1 MQTKLMIAAVAA
13 LTGALAEAG
22 ELKAN
27 GCFADWTETTLT
39 VGNRLFS
46 RTYGAGG
53 DDIRTMSF
61 VAYGSE
67 WIDSARVDK
76 TGSKLVVT
84 ADAARRSPVGADGLK
99 VVVKTGAKTR
109 TLWLFPSVP
118 GVLLEDPTVIDL
130 SKWVPSERLYNNVY
144 RKLQHYLAGADRLH
158 LKPLHVTATE
168 YELRDMTDI
177 RNELVEENSWLL
189 MTREEPLLRS
199 APVVS
204 VEDTFTARG
213 LVFLRLA
220 PLPNDRPVVLPD
232 FSFAAAEGGGR
243 PNQVYL
249 ASVANG
255 YPVAELAYE
264 GGENGRIR
272 ALHAVQRALRPYRAG
287 RDGQF
292 LSNTWGDGHR
302 DARINA
308 DFMMA
313 EVKAG
318 GELGVDVIQIDDGWQ
333 SGKSHNSAL
342 ITNRNQGVWGNFRA
356 GNPNFWKPDA
366 EKFPG
371 GLGPIVAAA
380 KDRGMGF
387 GLWFGPDKT
396 DDYAA
401 WEEDAKTLVDFYRA
415 YGIRYFKIDGI
426 GMGSEM
432 GFANIRRF
440 FDRMLV
446 DSNGEMTFDLDVT
459 GAAKRPAYFGLPD
472 IGPLF
477 VENRYIGGE
486 GTGKAGLYW
495 PHFTLRN
502 VWTLSKLIDP
512 VRLRVEI
519 CNPLRGQFAF
529 GDDPLA
535 PKFWRGD
542 ALFASVMV
550 GSPLGWFEISE
561 LDPKTVAEMKPLV
574 ARWKLERAAMH
585 GGETLPVGSA
595 PDGRAWTGFASLAAD
610 GRTGYAVLFREL
622 NEKAEFELDFADVF
636 PGVRFAKAEV
646 IGGRG
651 DVELD
656 DGTELE
662 VKVPEKL
669 GFVWVRLTSGRQL

>member
-1 MQTKLMIAAVAA
+1 MFSRVTIAAFAVSIG
-13 LTGALAEAG
+13 LFAEAG
-22 ELKAN
+22 GLRAN
-27 GCFADWTETTLT
+27 GCFANWTDTTLA
-39 VGNRLFS
+39 VGNALFT
-46 RTYGAGG
+46 RTYGA
-53 DDIRTMSF
+53 DRSDLRTTSF
-61 VAYGSE
+61 VAYGSD

-76 TGSKLVVT
+76 TGSKMTVT
-84 ADAARRSPVGADGLK
+84 AEAARRSPVGADGLK
-99 VVVKTGAKTR
+99 VVVKTGEKVR
-109 TLWLFPSVP
+109 ILWLFPTVP
-118 GVLLEDPTVIDL
+118 GVLLEDPSVIDL
-130 SKWVPSERLYNNVY
+130 SKWKPDERLYNNVY
-144 RKLQHYLAGADRLH
+144 RKLPYYLAGADRLH
-158 LKPLHVTATE
+158 LKPRHVLATE

-177 RNELVEENSWLL
+177 RNELVEANSWLL

-220 PLPNDRPVVLPD
+220 PLPHSRPVALPD
-232 FSFAAAEGGGR
+232 FSFAASEDWSK
-243 PNQVYL
+243 PNQVYF

-255 YPVAELAYE
+255 YPVAELAYV
-264 GGENGRIR
+264 GGEMGRIR
-272 ALHAVQRALRPYRAG
+272 ALHAIQRALRPYRAD
-287 RDGQF
+287 RDGRF
-292 LSNTWGDGHR
+292 LTNTWGDGHR

-318 GELGVDVIQIDDGWQ
+318 GELGVDVIQVDDGWQ

-342 ITNRNQGVWGNFRA
+342 IKNRKDGVWGNFRA
-356 GNPNFWKPDA
+356 GNPNFWKPDP

-380 KDRGMGF
+380 KERGMGF

-401 WEEDAKTLVDFYRA
+401 WELDASTLVDFYRT
-415 YGIRYFKIDGI
+415 YGIKYFKIDGI
-426 GMGSEM
+426 GMSSEA

-440 FDRMLV
+440 FDRMLD

-477 VENRYIGGE
+477 MENRYIAGE
-486 GTGKAGLYW
+486 GAGKSGLYW

-512 VRLRVEI
+512 VRLRAEI
-519 CNPLRGQFAF
+519 CNPLRGQEAF

-561 LDPKTVAEMKPLV
+561 LAPKTVAEMKPLV
-574 ARWKLERAAMH
+574 ARWKRERAEMH

-595 PDGRAWTGFASLAAD
+595 PDGLAWTGFASLSASGRAA
-610 GRTGYAVLFREL
+610 YAILFREL
-622 NEKAEFELDFADVF
+622 NENASFALDFAAVF
-636 PGVRFAKAEV
+636 PGERFAKAEV
-646 IGGRG
+646 IGGQG
-651 DVELD
+651 GVALVG
-656 DGTELE
+656 GTQIE
-662 VKVPEKL
+662 VKVAETL
-669 GFVWVRLTSGRQL
+669 GFVWVKLTK

>member
-1 MQTKLMIAAVAA
+1 MMKLVCWTVAVA
-13 LTGALAEAG
+13 GALSLDAVAG
-22 ELKAN
+22 NLEAN
-27 GCFADWTETTLT
+27 GCFARWDETTLT
-39 VGNRLFS
+39 VGNGSFS
-46 RTYGAGG
+46 RTYGCAGS
-53 DDIRTMSF
+53 DLKTRSF

-67 WIDSARVDK
+67 WIDSARLDK
-76 TGSKLVVT
+76 AGSKMTVT
-84 ADAARRSPVGADGLK
+84 AEAARRSPVGADGLK
-99 VVVKTGAKTR
+99 VVVASGAKTR
-109 TLWLFPSVP
+109 TLWLFASVP
-118 GVLLEDPTVIDL
+118 GVILEDPSVIDL
-130 SKWVPSERLYNNVY
+130 SKWKPDERLYNNVY
-144 RKLQHYLAGADRLH
+144 RKLPYYLAGADQLH
-158 LKPLHVTATE
+158 LKPRHVLAKE
-168 YELRDMTDI
+168 FEMRDMTDI

-189 MTREEPLLRS
+189 MTREEPLIRS

-204 VEDTFTARG
+204 VEETFAPRG

-220 PLPNDRPVVLPD
+220 PLPGDRPVALPD
-232 FSFAAAEGGGR
+232 FSFAASEGWGR

-249 ASVANG
+249 ASIANG

-264 GGENGRIR
+264 GGEAGRTR
-272 ALHAVQRALRPYRAG
+272 ALHALQRALRPYRAG
-287 RDGQF
+287 RDGMF
-292 LSNTWGDGHR
+292 LTNTWGDGHR

-342 ITNRNQGVWGNFRA
+342 IKSRKDGVWGNFRA
-356 GNPNFWKPDA
+356 GNPNFWKPDM

-380 KDRGMGF
+380 KERGMGF

-401 WEEDAKTLVDFYRA
+401 CELDATTLVDFYRT
-415 YGIRYFKIDGI
+415 YGIKYFKIDGI
-426 GMGSEM
+426 GMSSDA

-477 VENRYIGGE
+477 MENRYIAGE
-486 GTGKAGLYW
+486 GSGKSGLYW

-502 VWTLSKLIDP
+502 VWTLSKLINP
-512 VRLRVEI
+512 VRLRAEI
-519 CNPLRGQFAF
+519 CNPLRGQEAF

-550 GSPLGWFEISE
+550 TSPLGWFEISE
-561 LDPKTVAEMKPLV
+561 LDPRTVAEMKPLV
-574 ARWKLERAAMH
+574 AAWKRERANLH
-585 GGETLPVGSA
+585 GGETLPVGEA
-595 PDGRAWTGFASLAAD
+595 PDGLVWTGFATLGAD
-610 GRTGYAVLFREL
+610 GKSAYALLFREL
-622 NEKAEFELDFADVF
+622 NGKASFKLDFGSVF
-636 PGVRFAKAEV
+636 GGARFARAEV

-651 DVELD
+651 TAALEG
-656 DGTELE
+656 DGTLGVE
-662 VKVPEKL
+662 VPSKL
-669 GFVWVRLTSGRQL
+669 DFVWVKLGK

>member
-1 MQTKLMIAAVAA
+1 MPTRLVIAALAA
-13 LTGALAEAG
+13 LTGICAEAG
-22 ELKAN
+22 EFKAN
-27 GCFADWTETTLT
+27 GCFANWTDTTLT
-39 VGNRLFS
+39 VGNSLFS
-46 RTYGAGG
+46 RTYGADGA
-53 DDIRTMSF
+53 DLHTTSF

-76 TGSKLVVT
+76 TGSSLAVT
-84 ADAARRSPVGADGLK
+84 AAAARRSPVGADGLK
-99 VVVKTGAKTR
+99 VVVMTGAKTR
-109 TLWLFPSVP
+109 TLWLFKAVP
-118 GVLLEDPTVIDL
+118 GVILEDPTVIDL
-130 SKWVPSERLYNNVY
+130 SKWKPDERLYNNVY
-144 RKLQHYLAGADRLH
+144 RKLPYYLAGADRLH
-158 LKPLHVTATE
+158 LKPRHVLARE

-204 VEDTFTARG
+204 VEETFRPRG

-232 FSFAAAEGGGR
+232 FSFAASEDWSK

-264 GGENGRIR
+264 GGETGRVR

-287 RDGQF
+287 RDGMF
-292 LSNTWGDGHR
+292 LTNTWGDGHR

-342 ITNRNQGVWGNFRA
+342 IKSRKEGVWGNFRA
-356 GNPNFWKPDA
+356 GNPNFWKPDP

-380 KDRGMGF
+380 KEHGMGF

-401 WEEDAKTLVDFYRA
+401 WELDATTLVDFYRT

-426 GMGSEM
+426 VMNSDA

-477 VENRYIGGE
+477 MENRYVGGE
-486 GTGKAGLYW
+486 GSGKGGLWW

-502 VWTLSKLIDP
+502 VWTLSKLVDP
-512 VRLRVEI
+512 VRLRAEI
-519 CNPLRGQFAF
+519 CNPLRGQAAF

-561 LDPKTVAEMKPLV
+561 LESKTVAEMKPLV
-574 ARWKLERAAMH
+574 ARWKLERATMH
-585 GGETLPVGSA
+585 GGETLPVGAA
-595 PDGRAWTGFASLAAD
+595 PDGLAWTGFASLAAD
-610 GRTGYAVLFREL
+610 ARTGYAILFREL
-622 NEKAEFELDFADVF
+622 NAKAEFDLDFDKVF
-636 PGVRFAKAEV
+636 PGARFAQAEV

-651 DVELD
+651 EVELD
-656 DGTELE
+656 DGSEIE

-669 GFVWVRLTSGRQL
+669 GFVWVKLTK